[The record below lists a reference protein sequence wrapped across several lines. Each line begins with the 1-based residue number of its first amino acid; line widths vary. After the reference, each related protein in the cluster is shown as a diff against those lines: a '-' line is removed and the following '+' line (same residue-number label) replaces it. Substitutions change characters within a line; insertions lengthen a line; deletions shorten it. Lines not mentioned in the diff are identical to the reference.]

1 MSNLPVVAQA
11 SSTASSSGSSRGAS
25 SVTSANPSAN
35 APGSRSST
43 ALTSVAT
50 GSSPAEGLR
59 SVTVQR
65 GETLDRVIRRSLPDV
80 PLHPDFLRQAFVK
93 HNPQAF
99 PSGKPHLVRAGT
111 VLQVPSMADLRA
123 LMLAQHPQAAGL
135 LQTPDMTEH
144 GPNGHAA
151 TDKRRWVRF
160 P

>member
-11 SSTASSSGSSRGAS
+11 PSVASSGSLRGAS
-25 SVTSANPSAN
+25 SVTSANPYAN
-35 APGSRSST
+35 APGARSST
-43 ALTSVAT
+43 ALPSSAT
-50 GSSPAEGLR
+50 GSPTAEGRR

-99 PSGKPHLVRAGT
+99 PSGKPHMMRAGT
-111 VLQVPSMADLRA
+111 VLQVPGMADLRA
-123 LMLAQHPQAAGL
+123 LMLAQHPQSAGL

-151 TDKRRWVRF
+151 TDKRHWVRF

>member
-11 SSTASSSGSSRGAS
+11 QSVASSSGVSRVAS
-25 SVTSANPSAN
+25 SVTSANASTN
-35 APGSRSST
+35 APGSRSS
-43 ALTSVAT
+43 AAMPA
-50 GSSPAEGLR
+50 PAEGLR

-65 GETLDRVIRRSLPDV
+65 GETLDRVIRRSLPGV

-99 PSGKPHLVRAGT
+99 PSGRPHLVRAGA

-123 LMLAQHPQAAGL
+123 LMLAQHPQTAGL
-135 LQTPDMTEH
+135 LQMPEMTEH

-151 TDKRRWVRF
+151 SDKRRWVRF

>member
-11 SSTASSSGSSRGAS
+11 SSAASSGSLRGAS
-25 SVTSANPSAN
+25 AVTVAN
-35 APGSRSST
+35 ASGYRSN
-43 ALTSVAT
+43 AAMPVAAT
-50 GSSPAEGLR
+50 GSPLAEGLR

-65 GETLDRVIRRSLPDV
+65 GETLDRVIRRSLPDL

-93 HNPQAF
+93 LNPHAF
-99 PSGKPHLVRAGT
+99 PSGRPHLMRAGA
-111 VLQVPSMADLRA
+111 VLQVPGMADLRA

-151 TDKRRWVRF
+151 SDKRRWVRF

>member
-11 SSTASSSGSSRGAS
+11 SPAASSSGSSRGAS
-25 SVTSANPSAN
+25 SAIAAN
-35 APGSRSST
+35 ASGYLNT
-43 ALTSVAT
+43 AMPATAT
-50 GSSPAEGLR
+50 GSPLAEGLR

-65 GETLDRVIRRSLPDV
+65 GETLDRVIRRSLPDL

-93 HNPQAF
+93 LNPQAF
-99 PSGKPHLVRAGT
+99 PSGRPHLMRAGA
-111 VLQVPSMADLRA
+111 VLQVPGMADLRA

-151 TDKRRWVRF
+151 SDKRRWVRF